1 MINNEYVI
9 VAIINSNIVGY
20 LAGTINEQVLYEMKQ
35 YGEINNMFVCDEY
48 RGLGIGKK
56 LIDKFK
62 KYCKNKNIDSLKVVA
77 SMKNINAIKFYK
89 KQGLNEFDITLTSKI
104 K

>member
-20 LAGTINEQVLYEMKQ
+20 LAGTINEQVSYEMKQ
-35 YGEINNMFVCDEY
+35 YGEINNMLVCDEY
-48 RGLGIGKK
+48 RELGIGKK

-89 KQGLNEFDITLTSKI
+89 KQGLSEFDITLTSKI